1 MTTETAMTCEQID
14 LIRWAV
20 SIAVPAIAGLLGVG
34 VGAWLMGRREKHQR
48 RLAFVEKQL
57 KDFYSPMLGL
67 RNEISMRSNLRV
79 RIHDIADTVWREL
92 CAQAREVSLEALGEL
107 SKTRGPEFT
116 SLIEYDNSQLRKEL
130 IPAYQQ
136 MAKLFRDNYWLAH
149 PETRAHYQELIE
161 FVELWERWLAKSIPA
176 EVIQRLEHTEDRLKP
191 FYAHLEK
198 KYDLLRSSIESGE
211 V

>member
-1 MTTETAMTCEQID
+1 MTTETTMTCEQID
-14 LIRWAV
+14 LIRWTV

-34 VGAWLMGRREKHQR
+34 IGAWLTGRREKHQR

-67 RNEISMRSNLRV
+67 RNEIAMRSQLRV
-79 RIHDIADTVWREL
+79 RIHDTADAVWREL
-92 CAQAREVSLEALGEL
+92 CSQAREVSPEALGEL
-107 SKTRGPEFT
+107 SKNREPEFT
-116 SLIEYDNSQLRKEL
+116 SLIEYDNSQLLKEL

-136 MAKLFRDNYWLAH
+136 MATLFRDNYWLAH

-161 FVELWERWLAKSIPA
+161 FVELWERWLANSIPA
-176 EVIQRLEHTEDRLKP
+176 EVIQRLEHTEERLKP

-198 KYDLLRSSIESGE
+198 KHDVLRQSIESGD

>member
-1 MTTETAMTCEQID
+1 MTCEQID

-34 VGAWLMGRREKHQR
+34 IGAWLTGRREKRQC
-48 RLAFVEKQL
+48 RLAFIEKQL

-67 RNEISMRSNLRV
+67 RNEIFMRSNLRV
-79 RIHDIADTVWREL
+79 RIHDTADIVWREL
-92 CAQAREVSLEALGEL
+92 CTQASRLSPEALGEL
-107 SKTRGPEFT
+107 SRTRGPEFT
-116 SLIEYDNSQLRKEL
+116 SLTDYDNSQLRKEL

-136 MAKLFRDNYWLAH
+136 MAKLFRDSYWLAH
-149 PETRAHYQELIE
+149 PETRAHYEELIE
-161 FVELWERWLAKSIPA
+161 FVELWERWLAKTIPA
-176 EVIQRLEHTEDRLKP
+176 EVIQRLQHTEERLKP

-198 KYDLLRSSIESGE
+198 KHDLLRSSIESGA